1 MKKRIRRLQKVDV
14 KTNERKEKDR
24 EKKKQKKNNRCNST
38 ELAGE

>member
-24 EKKKQKKNNRCNST
+24 EKKKQKKNYRCNST